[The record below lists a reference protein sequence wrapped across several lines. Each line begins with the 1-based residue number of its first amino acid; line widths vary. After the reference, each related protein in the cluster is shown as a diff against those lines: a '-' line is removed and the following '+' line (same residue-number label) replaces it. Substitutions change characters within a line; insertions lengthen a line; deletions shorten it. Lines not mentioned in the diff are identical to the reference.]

1 MSIIEYVFYFFFY
14 SFIGWFFESCYCSIR
29 PKKWVNRGFL
39 RGPWCPIYG
48 TGALVILVLLVP
60 LRSITPNLYLNELI
74 IFIVGMVVCDIVEF
88 MTSYIMEKLFNARW
102 WDYSDKRFNIQGRIC
117 LTHTMY
123 WGTLSCLFVFVLQ
136 PIIDTYLIG
145 QINPDSRDILTYIF
159 ITIFVLDLADTVVNA
174 LGIRKMSSKLRIITD
189 DITTFTAYVS
199 SLVNIKI
206 DGDNDETKAELQ
218 KRYDEHIEAYDKL
231 KNEFETQK
239 SKTKKR
245 LFRLFPFIKEGFQNQ
260 HISLEKSISELKEKI
275 NNIIN
280 K

>member
-1 MSIIEYVFYFFFY
+1 MSILEYVFYFFFY
-14 SFIGWFFESCYCSIR
+14 SFIGWFFESCYCSVR

-48 TGALVILVLLVP
+48 TGALVILILLVP

-145 QINPDSRDILTYIF
+145 QINPASRDILTYIF

-174 LGIRKMSSKLRIITD
+174 LGIRKMSSRLKIITD
-189 DITTFTAYVS
+189 DITAFTAYVS
-199 SLVNIKI
+199 SLVSLKI
-206 DGDNDETKAELQ
+206 DGDTDETKAELQ
-218 KRYDEHIEAYDKL
+218 KRYDEHIEAYNKL
-231 KNEFETQK
+231 KNELEAQK
-239 SKTKKR
+239 NRTKKR
-245 LFRLFPFIKEGFQNQ
+245 LFRLFPSIRDSFQNQ
-260 HISLEKSISELKEKI
+260 HTSLEKSISELKEKI